1 MAEKNNN
8 DIHIDIA
15 LKIMAKL
22 KINQRHDGIL
32 AITIQKNRTGNVDTM
47 VIDCGNRKLLELYP
61 NPMDTNLEEK
71 MYEDF
76 IITWKYLPTIGEMRA
91 EPSAVSSDEAFCC
104 KNFVPYKPIRTEKDQ
119 IFNQFVEKTGTL
131 KDFIFKVAEQV
142 DNGPLI
148 STKYFKLFDSQYQE
162 IKDTS
167 DLKKIHSFKNY
178 KCRRHNRFFALDLY
192 STKNTYNGH
201 HMRAIPRTS
210 FGGFPILKEL
220 AAKLNDDEIE
230 DLLDQNLNLC

>member
-15 LKIMAKL
+15 LKVMAKL

-76 IITWKYLPTIGEMRA
+76 IITWKYLPTIGEMRV
-91 EPSAVSSDEAFCC
+91 EPSTVLWSPS
-104 KNFVPYKPIRTEKDQ
+104 KIQ
-119 IFNQFVEKTGTL
+119 
-131 KDFIFKVAEQV
+131 
-142 DNGPLI
+142 NG
-148 STKYFKLFDSQYQE
+148 S
-162 IKDTS
+162 
-167 DLKKIHSFKNY
+167 
-178 KCRRHNRFFALDLY
+178 
-192 STKNTYNGH
+192 
-201 HMRAIPRTS
+201 
-210 FGGFPILKEL
+210 
-220 AAKLNDDEIE
+220 LNMME
-230 DLLDQNLNLC
+230 